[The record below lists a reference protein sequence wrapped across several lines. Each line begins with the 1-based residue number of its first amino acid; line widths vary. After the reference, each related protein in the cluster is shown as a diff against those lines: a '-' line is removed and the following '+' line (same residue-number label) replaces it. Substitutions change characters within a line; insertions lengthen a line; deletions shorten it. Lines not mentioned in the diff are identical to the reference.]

1 MNLAIIGTQWGDEGK
16 GKIVDLLAPN
26 FDIVARYQGGH
37 NAGHTVIIRKDG
49 TDHKFVLHLIPSG
62 ITHPGST
69 CVIGNGVVID
79 PRALLSEIADLRAK
93 GIEVS
98 PQNLLI
104 SNRAHLIL
112 PYHVAL
118 DRRVESH
125 RGSNAVGT
133 TMRGIGPAYEDKMAR
148 RGLRA
153 GDLTDVTTLLEKL
166 SINARQANN
175 LLTHLGGEPI
185 DENQLL
191 ADGKQWAELIAPHIT
206 DTTYYLNDESRKGR
220 SLLLEGAQATML
232 DIDHGTYPFV
242 TSSNSTIGGACTGA
256 GIPPSRIDATI
267 GVIKAYTTRVGSGP
281 FPTEL
286 HDQLG
291 EDIRAKGNEYG
302 ASTGRPRR
310 CGWFDAVIARYAVM
324 VNGLD
329 ALALTKLDVL
339 DDLAE
344 IKICIGYRINGQ
356 ETDQVPYDAVAMER
370 AEPIYET
377 MPGWQRKTVGI
388 SNFAELPEKAQ
399 TYLARLAELSGA
411 PFAFISTG
419 PERNETIIDTAVLA
433 KCGLELKLS

>member
-49 TDHKFVLHLIPSG
+49 VDQKFVLHLIPSG

-69 CVIGNGVVID
+69 CVIGNGVVVD

-93 GIEVS
+93 GIEVT

-153 GDLTDVTTLLEKL
+153 GDLTDAATLLEKL
-166 SINARQANN
+166 STNARQANN

-185 DENQLL
+185 DEQELL
-191 ADGKQWAELIAPHIT
+191 EQGKQWAELLAPHIT
-206 DTTYYLNDESRKGR
+206 DTTYYLNTETRKGR

-286 HDQLG
+286 NNALG
-291 EDIRAKGNEYG
+291 EAIRAKGGEYG

-339 DDLAE
+339 DELDE
-344 IKICIGYRINGQ
+344 IKICVGYRINGR
-356 ETDQVPYDAVAMER
+356 ETDQVPYDAIALEQ
-370 AEPIYET
+370 ADPIYEA
-377 MPGWQRKTVGI
+377 MPGWQQKTVGI
-388 SNFAELPEKAQ
+388 NNFADLPEKAQ
-399 TYLARLAELSGA
+399 KYIARLSELSSA

-419 PERNETIIDTAVLA
+419 PERNETIIDTAVLGN
-433 KCGLELKLS
+433 CGLQLAL

>member
-16 GKIVDLLAPN
+16 GKIVDLLASN

-49 TDHKFVLHLIPSG
+49 EDQKFVLHLIPSG
-62 ITHPGST
+62 ITHPAST

-79 PRALLSEIADLRAK
+79 PRALLAEIADLK
-93 GIEVS
+93 TQGIEVTHK
-98 PQNLLI
+98 NLLI

-125 RGSNAVGT
+125 RGNNAVGT

-153 GDLTDVTTLLEKL
+153 GDLTNVDLLLEKL
-166 SINARQANN
+166 SRNTKQANN

-191 ADGKQWAELIAPHIT
+191 VDGKHWAEMIAPHIT
-206 DTTYYLNDESRKGR
+206 DTTYYLNNAAQAGKSI
-220 SLLLEGAQATML
+220 LLEGAQATML

-256 GIPPSRIDATI
+256 GVPPSMIETTI
-267 GVIKAYTTRVGSGP
+267 GVIKAYTTRVGGGP

-286 HDQLG
+286 HDELG
-291 EDIRAKGNEYG
+291 EAIRAKGREYG

-324 VNGLD
+324 VNGLS

-339 DDLAE
+339 DDLEE
-344 IKICIGYRINGQ
+344 IKICVGYRINGK
-356 ETDQVPYDAVAMER
+356 ETDQIPYDAGELEA
-370 AEPIYET
+370 AEPIYEIW
-377 MPGWQRKTVGI
+377 PGWQASTQGI
-388 SNFAELPEKAQ
+388 ANFDDLPAKAKN
-399 TYLARLAELSGA
+399 YLERLAEISGA

-419 PERNETIIDTAVLA
+419 PERNETIIDKELLE
-433 KCGLELKLS
+433 KFGLRLSI